1 MKNFTLFLLSASLLA
16 LGLAGGTAGCGG
28 NPPDVAGTYDLTSTE
43 CPGFFGAVIEVTQDG
58 GDITIDPDG
67 VDLSGSIGSDG
78 DFTVTDDEGGSC
90 EGHFENGVATAS
102 CENADGDQCDITYER
117 R

>member
-1 MKNFTLFLLSASLLA
+1 MKTFTLFLLSASLLA

-28 NPPDVAGTYDLTSTE
+28 NPPDVTGTYDLTATE

-58 GDITIDPDG
+58 GNITIDPDG
-67 VDLSGSIGSDG
+67 QNLSGDIGSDG
-78 DFTVTDDEGGSC
+78 DFTVSNDDGSC
-90 EGHFENGVATAS
+90 EGHFEGGVATAS
-102 CENADGDQCDITYER
+102 CENTDGDQCDITYER